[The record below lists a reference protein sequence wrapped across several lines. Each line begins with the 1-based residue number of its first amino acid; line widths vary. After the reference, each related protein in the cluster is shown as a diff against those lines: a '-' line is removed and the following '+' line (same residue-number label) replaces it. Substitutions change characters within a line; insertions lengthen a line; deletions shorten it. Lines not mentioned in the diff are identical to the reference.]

1 MNGLVNCF
9 QESDKENLFEVIEDM
24 AVLSKNDMTKDSG
37 QGYYAGFSRVDIMSE
52 KIIDG
57 RDFIIGGTKA
67 GKKVKGA
74 SYDSKTET
82 LTYYTDTTKKKTA
95 TTTRSKI
102 FKDRDFGGGSGSGG
116 GAEETKITESLQCF
130 YCAYAFKYGQIKKP
144 LTPKQLE
151 TVKDKCYT
159 THSLEYC
166 IEKGPV
172 DWVESSVYVKTAN
185 ALQKE
190 FGAKFGRTATFHR
203 AGGGGGMTTNGS
215 GSKFMD
221 NIYKAKATCQKIDKE
236 SGDPQAPGTFS
247 NDKWN
252 PGDIWMTSLQSPAS
266 QKPFENFTSSWGM
279 LKNEVQR
286 LADTGKVLGV
296 SLKKLKNARV
306 HHFNKNDVLKEFQY
320 KGFTFG
326 KTGDFFSSNDVY
338 VQTSDKEIQFR
349 TFNETK
355 AWQGEI
361 KGETAAGGKIGGG
374 NINFYLNEVFNKTI
388 FRNTEDEVLAETRN
402 PHTFIQT
409 FYDLYVKYNPAQSI
423 VIPTLSLEE
432 FTTKVN
438 EKKSETFNMSKM
450 MCLKFLDAFLST
462 NAHKRDHFI
471 TELYRY
477 AASNTE
483 QSSYYVKIA
492 D

>member
-1 MNGLVNCF
+1 
-9 QESDKENLFEVIEDM
+9 
-24 AVLSKNDMTKDSG
+24 
-37 QGYYAGFSRVDIMSE
+37 
-52 KIIDG
+52 
-57 RDFIIGGTKA
+57 
-67 GKKVKGA
+67 
-74 SYDSKTET
+74 
-82 LTYYTDTTKKKTA
+82 
-95 TTTRSKI
+95 
-102 FKDRDFGGGSGSGG
+102 
-116 GAEETKITESLQCF
+116 
-130 YCAYAFKYGQIKKP
+130 
-144 LTPKQLE
+144 
-151 TVKDKCYT
+151 
-159 THSLEYC
+159 
-166 IEKGPV
+166 
-172 DWVESSVYVKTAN
+172 
-185 ALQKE
+185 
-190 FGAKFGRTATFHR
+190 
-203 AGGGGGMTTNGS
+203 
-215 GSKFMD
+215 
-221 NIYKAKATCQKIDKE
+221 
-236 SGDPQAPGTFS
+236 
-247 NDKWN
+247 
-252 PGDIWMTSLQSPAS
+252 
-266 QKPFENFTSSWGM
+266 M

-320 KGFTFG
+320 RGFTFG

-361 KGETAAGGKIGGG
+361 KGESAAGGKVGGG

-402 PHTFIQT
+402 PRTFIQT
-409 FYDLYVKYNPAQSI
+409 FYDLYVKYNSVQSV

>member
-1 MNGLVNCF
+1 MATLNK
-9 QESDKENLFEVIEDM
+9 QDM
-24 AVLSKNDMTKDSG
+24 IKDAG
-37 QGYYAGFSRVDIMSE
+37 QGFYAGFSRVDIMSW
-52 KIIDG
+52 KIKDG
-57 RDFIIGGTKA
+57 RDFVIGPAKS

-74 SYDSKTET
+74 SYNPKTET
-82 LTYYTDTTKKKTA
+82 LTYYTDILKKKTA
-95 TTTRSKI
+95 TTTRSKL
-102 FKDRDFGGGSGSGG
+102 FKDPDFGGGSGSGG

-130 YCAYAFKYGQIKKP
+130 YCAYAFKNGQIKKP
-144 LTPKQLE
+144 LTDKQLE
-151 TVKDKCYT
+151 TVKGKCYT
-159 THSLEYC
+159 TYSLKHC

-190 FGAKFGRTATFHR
+190 FGAKFGKTATFHR
-203 AGGGGGMTTNGS
+203 

-236 SGDPQAPGTFS
+236 SKDPQAPGTFS

-252 PGDIWMTSLQSPAS
+252 PGDIWMTTLQGPDT
-266 QKPFENFTSSWGM
+266 QKPLDNFTSSWGM

-286 LADTGKVLGV
+286 LADTGKVLGI
-296 SLKKLKNARV
+296 SLKKLRNARV
-306 HHFNKNDVLKEFQY
+306 HHYNDNGVSKEFQY

-326 KTGDFFSSNDVY
+326 RTGDFFSSNDVY

-361 KGETAAGGKIGGG
+361 KGESAAGGKVGGG
-374 NINFYLNEVFNKTI
+374 NVNFYLDEVFDKSI
-388 FRNTEDEVLAETRN
+388 FRNTEDEVLTETRN
-402 PHTFIQT
+402 PRTFVQQ
-409 FYDLYVKYNPAQSI
+409 FYDLYVKYNTKQAI
-423 VIPTLSLEE
+423 VIPTLTLEE
-432 FTTKVN
+432 FTTKFN
-438 EKKSETFNMSKM
+438 QKNSNTFNMSKLM
-450 MCLKFLDAFLST
+450 GLKFLDAFLST
-462 NAHKRDHFI
+462 KPNKRDEFI
-471 TELYRY
+471 TKLYLY

-483 QSSYYVKIA
+483 QSSYYVKIS

>member
-1 MNGLVNCF
+1 
-9 QESDKENLFEVIEDM
+9 M
-24 AVLSKNDMTKDSG
+24 ATLSKQDMTKDAA
-37 QGYYAGFSRVDIMSE
+37 QGPYAGSSRLDIMSL
-52 KIIDG
+52 KIKDG
-57 RDFIIGGTKA
+57 RDFVIGGTKS

-82 LTYYTDTTKKKTA
+82 LTYYTDTLKKKTA
-95 TTTRSKI
+95 TTTRSKL
-102 FKDRDFGGGSGSGG
+102 FKDPDFGGGSGSGG

-130 YCAYAFKYGQIKKP
+130 YCAYAFKNGQIKKP

-151 TVKDKCYT
+151 TIKNNCYT
-159 THSLEYC
+159 TYSLKHC
-166 IEKGPV
+166 LEKGPV
-172 DWVESSVYVKTAN
+172 DWAESGVYVKTAN

-190 FGAKFGRTATFHR
+190 FGIKFGQNVTFHR
-203 AGGGGGMTTNGS
+203 AGGGSGMAANGG

-221 NIYKAKATCQKIDKE
+221 NIYKAKATCHKIDKD

-252 PGDIWMTSLQSPAS
+252 PGDIWMTSLSSPAT
-266 QKPFENFTSSWGM
+266 QKPLQDFTGSWGM
-279 LKNEVQR
+279 LKNEVQK
-286 LADTGKVLGV
+286 LADTGKVLGI
-296 SLKKLKNARV
+296 SLKKLRNARV
-306 HHFNKNDVLKEFQY
+306 HHYNKNGVSKKFNY
-320 KGFTFG
+320 NGFIFG
-326 KTGDFFSSNDVY
+326 RNGDFFSSNDVY

-361 KGETAAGGKIGGG
+361 KGESAAGGKVGGG
-374 NINFYLNEVFNKTI
+374 NVNFYLDEVFDKSI
-388 FRNTEDEVLAETRN
+388 FTNTEDEVLRETRN
-402 PHTFIQT
+402 PRTFVQK
-409 FYDLYVKYNPAQSI
+409 FYDLYAKYNSEQAQ
-423 VIPTLSLEE
+423 VFVPTLTLEE

-438 EKKSETFNMSKM
+438 EKNSDTFNMSKM
-450 MCLKFLDAFLST
+450 MGLKFLDAFLST
-462 NAHKRDHFI
+462 KPFKRDDFI
-471 TELYRY
+471 TKLYLY